1 MSLEFVGGGRLM
13 QLFTS
18 TAIRLDHFGVI
29 YRTQFHTLGFVLVIF
44 ILLSHTIG
52 LIKTGSCGVNSS
64 IGLS

>member
-18 TAIRLDHFGVI
+18 TVIRLDHFGEI
-29 YRTQFHTLGFVLVIF
+29 YRIQIHTLGFVLVIF
-44 ILLSHTIG
+44 NLLSHIIG
-52 LIKTGSCGVNSS
+52 LVKTGSVGVSSS